1 MGLLVPGLIQPPTWI
16 IWLATLCNTKVQAM
30 QKDWE
35 MIASY
40 DKEFKIA
47 YNIYE
52 IQDFIY

>member
-1 MGLLVPGLIQPPTWI
+1 
-16 IWLATLCNTKVQAM
+16 M